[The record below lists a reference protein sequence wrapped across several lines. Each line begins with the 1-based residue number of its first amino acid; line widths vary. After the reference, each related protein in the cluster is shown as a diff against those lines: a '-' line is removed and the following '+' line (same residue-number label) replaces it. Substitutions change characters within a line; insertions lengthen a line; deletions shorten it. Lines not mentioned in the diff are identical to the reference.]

1 MNIKFEIE
9 KLIRNA
15 LANALKEINIKTE
28 IETIIIEIPKDKSFG
43 DYTTNVAMMIAKIC
57 KKKPR
62 DMADL
67 IIKSV
72 PENEII
78 EKCVV
83 AGTGFVNI
91 FLKQNC
97 FEGILKRISS
107 EREDYGISKRGKGK
121 KVLVEFLSAN
131 PTGPLHIGHGRN
143 CILGDTIA
151 RLYEANGYEVT
162 REYYYNDGGVQMTK
176 LGETLRARYLQLL
189 GENVDIPENGYKG
202 DYMIDIAKKLLK
214 DVGDKRKNTN
224 EIKVFTKYAADDIM
238 EDIKDDLDKI
248 GIHFDVYS
256 NESDLFKQGKVQET
270 LDELQKRGYLY
281 EKDGALWFKS
291 SEFGDSEDKV
301 IKKSDGSYTYLT
313 PDIAYHREKFRRG
326 YDVLVNIWG
335 EDHKGYIQRLTGA
348 IEALGLNKDALKVII
363 YGIVNLYKDGAKTKL
378 STRSGEFMTFK
389 EILIELGPDVIRF
402 FFCMRNA
409 ISEMVFDWDLA
420 KESSEK
426 NPVHYVRYGHARVCS
441 IFAKAREKNIEWKG
455 IEESDLSL
463 LKSPEERDLINTLA
477 IFPEV
482 VEDALDNFAP
492 HILTDYLRDLVSYY
506 HKFYH
511 DHRVISDDI
520 NLMNARF
527 ALIDCTRIVLKNGLG
542 ILGISAPER
551 M

>member
-1 MNIKFEIE
+1 VSLLELVL
-9 KLIRNA
+9 LIFF
-15 LANALKEINIKTE
+15 L
-28 IETIIIEIPKDKSFG
+28 S
-43 DYTTNVAMMIAKIC
+43 
-57 KKKPR
+57 KK
-62 DMADL
+62 
-67 IIKSV
+67 
-72 PENEII
+72 
-78 EKCVV
+78 
-83 AGTGFVNI
+83 
-91 FLKQNC
+91 C
-97 FEGILKRISS
+97 FEEILKRISS
-107 EREDYGISKRGKGK
+107 ERENYGISKRGKGK

-131 PTGPLHIGHGRN
+131 PTGPLHIGHARN

-162 REYYYNDGGVQMTK
+162 REYYYNDGGVQMNK
-176 LGETLRARYLQLL
+176 LGETLRARYMQLL
-189 GENVDIPENGYKG
+189 GDNVDIPVDGYKG
-202 DYMIDIAKKLLK
+202 DYLVRTAGQLVNTPGKSYVNNDIPF
-214 DVGDKRKNTN
+214 
-224 EIKVFTKYAADDIM
+224 FTKYAADIIM

-248 GIHFDVYS
+248 GIHFDVFT
-256 NESDLFKQGKVQET
+256 NESDLFKEGKVQET
-270 LDELQKRGYLY
+270 LGELKERGFLY
-281 EKDGALWFKS
+281 EKEGALWFKS
-291 SEFGDSEDKV
+291 SSFGDTEDKV

-313 PDIAYHREKFRRG
+313 PDIAYHREKFQRG
-326 YDVLVNIWG
+326 YDILVNVWG
-335 EDHKGYIQRLTGA
+335 EDHKGYIQRLSGA

-389 EILIELGPDVIRF
+389 EILLELGPDVIRF

-441 IFAKAREKNIEWKG
+441 IFAKAKEKNIEWKG

-520 NLMNARF
+520 ELMNARF
-527 ALIDCTRIVLKNGLG
+527 ALIDCTKIVLKNGLG
-542 ILGISAPER
+542 ILGITAPER